1 MDMLTWIGVL
11 VLVLLAFAAGLV
23 GGAVAANVTVRQTV
37 AADQERLQR
46 MGGALV
52 AARRDVVEA
61 GEILRSV
68 KAGRQ

>member
-1 MDMLTWIGVL
+1 MDVLGWIG
-11 VLVLLAFAAGLV
+11 LVLLAFAAGLV
-23 GGAVAANVTVRQTV
+23 GGAVGANLTVRQTV

-46 MGGALV
+46 MGAALV